1 MQCLVVTAKGL
12 VTFRV
17 SSRFLNFVGCF
28 SIGIVETI
36 VYSLLCCVVGI
47 VECLFNLFSGTIL
60 SPIFWQQV

>member
-1 MQCLVVTAKGL
+1 MQCLVVVARGL

-36 VYSLLCCVVGI
+36 VSSLLCRVVGI
-47 VECLFNLFSGTIL
+47 VERLLNLSSGTIL
-60 SPIFWQQV
+60 LPIVWQ

>member
-1 MQCLVVTAKGL
+1 MQCLVVADKGL

-36 VYSLLCCVVGI
+36 VSSLLCGVVGI
-47 VECLFNLFSGTIL
+47 VECLLNLSSGTIL
-60 SPIFWQQV
+60 SPIVWQ

>member
-1 MQCLVVTAKGL
+1 MQCLVVAAKGS

-36 VYSLLCCVVGI
+36 VSSLLCGVVGI
-47 VECLFNLFSGTIL
+47 VECLLNLSSGTIL
-60 SPIFWQQV
+60 SPIVWQ